1 MGGTSMR
8 RAIPIFFLVVCFFL
22 VLCFAAVSWGADGKT
37 AAVPVLVELFTAEG
51 CSSCPPADEWLLQL
65 DKAQPLAGAQLIVLS
80 EHVDY
85 WDHEGWKDPYSSS
98 QATERQTDY
107 ARAFRITSPYTP
119 QVVVNGTVNLKLN
132 EAPSVRRTFEKAAKA
147 STVPVTITAVA
158 IDPGNPAILHAR
170 VDVDG
175 SSAEHNAEVYAAVAL
190 DHAESQVLRGENGG
204 KHLTH
209 VAVVQ
214 QLSKI
219 GKIEKGKTFSRTI
232 DLKLKPGTD
241 PKNSRLTIFVQE
253 AGPGKV
259 LGAALQDPIS

>member
-1 MGGTSMR
+1 MR

-51 CSSCPPADEWLLQL
+51 CSSCPPADEWLLQM
-65 DKAQPLAGAQLIVLS
+65 DKVQPLAGAQLIVLS

-85 WDHEGWKDPYSSS
+85 WDHDGWKDPYSSS

-107 ARAFRITSPYTP
+107 ARAFRIASPYTP

-132 EAPSVRRTFEKAAKA
+132 EAPSVRQTLQKAAKA
-147 STVPVTITAVA
+147 STLPMTITSVA
-158 IDPGNPAILHAR
+158 IDPGNPTILHAR

-175 SSAEHNAEVYAAVAL
+175 SSAEHNADVYAAVAL

-219 GKIEKGKTFSRTI
+219 RKTREREDFQP
-232 DLKLKPGTD
+232 DD
-241 PKNSRLTIFVQE
+241 
-253 AGPGKV
+253 
-259 LGAALQDPIS
+259 GA